1 MYDWQSELDNGDN
14 VFQLYDEHRRL
25 SVLLQSSSETV
36 CVTSFGDE
44 SKFFNLKPLVD
55 LG

>member
-1 MYDWQSELDNGDN
+1 MCDWQSELDNGDN

-25 SVLLQSSSETV
+25 SVLLQSSPETV

-44 SKFFNLKPLVD
+44 SKF
-55 LG
+55 